1 MENREIKE
9 LFLQADK
16 QIAIQESRKQ
26 QVLTS
31 MTRELKQQKIPV
43 LNQREIL
50 FSHFLYMDKSFLILY
65 AIAVCFCIGILLLL
79 QRTGA
84 DINTMI
90 IACMIGVSG
99 IAVLTVFLIDKLFF
113 GRMAELGASC
123 YFSTKQSVAVY
134 MVIVGSVNLAIFIL
148 IILCIGSSLNIGVLQ
163 LGLYMMTAFFL
174 SNIVSMGI
182 LSTEIGRENRYFLFI
197 NSVFL
202 AIGYTV
208 FSAVPTAF
216 SAVSLGA
223 WGIACFILGSLFALQ
238 LKKFFAEMIKGE
250 ILCMN

>member
-16 QIAIQESRKQ
+16 QIAIQELRKQ

-31 MTRELKQQKIPV
+31 LTAELKQRKVPV
-43 LNQREIL
+43 INQREIL
-50 FSHFLYMDKSFLILY
+50 FSHFLYMDKSFLAVY

-79 QRTGA
+79 QRIGA
-84 DINTMI
+84 DKNTMI

-99 IAVLTVFLIDKLFF
+99 IAVLTVVLIDKLFF

-123 YFSTKQSVAVY
+123 YFSTKQSVAAY
-134 MVIVGSVNLAIFIL
+134 MVIVSGVNLAIFWL
-148 IILCIGSSLNIGVLQ
+148 IILCIGCSLNIGILQ
-163 LGLYMMTAFFL
+163 LGLYVMTAFFL
-174 SNIVSMGI
+174 SNIVSVGI

-197 NSVFL
+197 SSVFL

-216 SAVSLGA
+216 SAASLGA
-223 WGIACFILGSLFALQ
+223 WGIACFISGSLLALQ
-238 LKKFFAEMIKGE
+238 LKKLFVKIIKGE

>member
-123 YFSTKQSVAVY
+123 YFSTKQSVAAY
-134 MVIVGSVNLAIFIL
+134 MVIVGSINLAIFLL
-148 IILCIGSSLNIGVLQ
+148 IILCIGSSLNIGILK
-163 LGLYMMTAFFL
+163 LGLYVMTAFFL
-174 SNIVSMGI
+174 SNIVSVGI

-197 NSVFL
+197 SSVFL

-216 SAVSLGA
+216 QAVSLGA
-223 WGIACFILGSLFALQ
+223 WGITCFVLGSVFALQ
-238 LKKFFAEMIKGE
+238 LKKLFAEMIKGE

>member
-223 WGIACFILGSLFALQ
+223 WGIA
-238 LKKFFAEMIKGE
+238 
-250 ILCMN
+250 

>member
-216 SAVSLGA
+216 SAVPLGA

-238 LKKFFAEMIKGE
+238 LKKLFAEMIKGE

>member
-1 MENREIKE
+1 
-9 LFLQADK
+9 
-16 QIAIQESRKQ
+16 
-26 QVLTS
+26 
-31 MTRELKQQKIPV
+31 
-43 LNQREIL
+43 
-50 FSHFLYMDKSFLILY
+50 MDKSFLILY

-182 LSTEIGRENRYFLFI
+182 LSTEIGRENRYFLF
-197 NSVFL
+197 
-202 AIGYTV
+202 YQQC
-208 FSAVPTAF
+208 FS
-216 SAVSLGA
+216 GDR
-223 WGIACFILGSLFALQ
+223 IYC
-238 LKKFFAEMIKGE
+238 
-250 ILCMN
+250 ILCGSYSIFSGITWSVGNCLFYIGKFICPTTQKSYLQK

>member
-31 MTRELKQQKIPV
+31 MTMELKQQKIPV

-50 FSHFLYMDKSFLILY
+50 FSQFLYMDKSFLILH

-79 QRTGA
+79 QRAGA

-99 IAVLTVFLIDKLFF
+99 IAVLTVFLIDKLFL

-123 YFSTKQSVAVY
+123 YFSTKQSVAAY
-134 MVIVGSVNLAIFIL
+134 MVIVGSINLAIFLL
-148 IILCIGSSLNIGVLQ
+148 IIFYIGSSLNIGILQ
-163 LGLYMMTAFFL
+163 LGLYVVTAFFL
-174 SNIVSMGI
+174 SNIVSVGI

-197 NSVFL
+197 SSVFL

-208 FSAVPTAF
+208 FSAVPTVF

-223 WGIACFILGSLFALQ
+223 WGIACFILGRVFALQ
-238 LKKFFAEMIKGE
+238 LKKLFLEMIKGE
-250 ILCMN
+250 IL

>member
-1 MENREIKE
+1 MKSKSF
-9 LFLQADK
+9 FLQADK
-16 QIAIQESRKQ
+16 QIAIQELRKQ

-31 MTRELKQQKIPV
+31 MATELKQRKVPV

-50 FSHFLYMDKSFLILY
+50 FSQFLYMDKSFLVLY
-65 AIAVCFCIGILLLL
+65 AAAVCFCIGILLLL

-84 DINTMI
+84 DTNTMI
-90 IACMIGVSG
+90 ISCMIGVSG

-123 YFSTKQSVAVY
+123 YFSTQQSVAVY
-134 MVIVGSVNLAIFIL
+134 MVIAGSVNLAIFLL

-163 LGLYMMTAFFL
+163 LGLYVMTAFFL

-197 NSVFL
+197 SSVFL

-208 FSAVPTAF
+208 FSEIPAAF
-216 SAVSLGA
+216 STASLGA
-223 WGIACFILGSLFALQ
+223 WGIAWFISGSLLALQ
-238 LKKFFAEMIKGE
+238 LKKLFAEMIKGE

>member
-31 MTRELKQQKIPV
+31 MTMELKQQKIPV

-50 FSHFLYMDKSFLILY
+50 FSQFLYMDKSFLILH

-79 QRTGA
+79 QRAGA

-99 IAVLTVFLIDKLFF
+99 IAVQYKTECCSLYGNCRQHK
-113 GRMAELGASC
+113 SC
-123 YFSTKQSVAVY
+123 
-134 MVIVGSVNLAIFIL
+134 NIF
-148 IILCIGSSLNIGVLQ
+148 VD
-163 LGLYMMTAFFL
+163 
-174 SNIVSMGI
+174 
-182 LSTEIGRENRYFLFI
+182 YFLHWKFSEYWYFTAWTI
-197 NSVFL
+197 CGDSIFSV
-202 AIGYTV
+202 
-208 FSAVPTAF
+208 
-216 SAVSLGA
+216 
-223 WGIACFILGSLFALQ
+223 
-238 LKKFFAEMIKGE
+238 
-250 ILCMN
+250 